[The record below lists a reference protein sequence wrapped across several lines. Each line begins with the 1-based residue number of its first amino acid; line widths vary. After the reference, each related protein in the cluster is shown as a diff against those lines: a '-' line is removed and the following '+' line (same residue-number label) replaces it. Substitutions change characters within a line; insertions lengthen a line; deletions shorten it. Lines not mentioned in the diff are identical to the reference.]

1 MHSLMK
7 KLIRLEYILLKI
19 NSMFY
24 LKHFLIL
31 SKSNEIFHVL
41 KLGGHSEK
49 YKIYLLYIYKI

>member
-49 YKIYLLYIYKI
+49 YKIYLLYI